1 MLEIQ
6 LIEKVACILKF
17 YLKNIYALL
26 ALKNKISLELEF
38 QSEADQCF
46 FLSATQRLQVYG
58 VFSTRDTYG
67 NTRCTNQPSRRWL
80 FMCLLSD

>member
-46 FLSATQRLQVYG
+46 FLSATQRL
-58 VFSTRDTYG
+58 
-67 NTRCTNQPSRRWL
+67 
-80 FMCLLSD
+80 